1 MRSILRQCALV
12 FALVQSVAVASRH
25 RPEATLRAEF
35 VRAMNEATHQ
45 QEETKSQNALMT
57 RLLRSAKL
65 VKAAFTKPQST
76 MTTPGDNQEER
87 KLNYGYNWNYN
98 YGYYSYKNQNNN
110 YQQDNAEENVEGDD
124 VWAQYGGLN
133 LTNYALK
140 YLGCQNIHTWS
151 DEMAMDRDAA
161 GVLIMDRFVVFR
173 LCPKASCSNYN
184 AMGCDYNY
192 GEYTIPMEDYLA
204 TMQTYHIEQ
213 YQTYCKTCASCMTGT
228 GDFAYNYWG
237 QNQRDLNGGGGGQY
251 YYYGRNGYYYNKNYG
266 GGYGNNANND
276 DNKADDGGNYNQYAD
291 DGGRDDDG
299 AGGTDDGGAIAAN
312 ETAAANC
319 MYADV
324 CASYQEACGQEMY
337 NDDNY
342 MTYAQNYAE
351 YFECS
356 EFNVGGAMA
365 YLGPHCRSDGFTI
378 GIGIYEDEYCS
389 SYVGDVVDLEQVT
402 GQAYKDDYL
411 SPYYPKNCIS
421 CTARVS
427 FDAFCLRSVVLMF
440 ELTLSL
446 VRRRATTC

>member
-1 MRSILRQCALV
+1 MRSISRQFTLL
-12 FALVQSVAVASRH
+12 FATVQSFAVAVRH
-25 RPEATLRAEF
+25 HADATLRAEF

-45 QEETKSQNALMT
+45 QEESKRQTALVT

-65 VKAAFTKPQST
+65 VKTAFTNTQPT
-76 MTTPGDNQEER
+76 GDDQEER
-87 KLNYGYNWNYN
+87 KLNNGYNWNYN
-98 YGYYSYKNQNNN
+98 YGYYNYKNQYSDNSN
-110 YQQDNAEENVEGDD
+110 QDNGEENEEAEGDD
-124 VWAQYGGLN
+124 IWSQYGGLN

-151 DEMAMDRDAA
+151 DEMAMDAEA
-161 GVLIMDRFVVFR
+161 PGVLLLDRFVVFR

-213 YQTYCKTCASCMTGT
+213 YQTYCQTCASCMTGT
-228 GDFAYNYWG
+228 GDFAYNYWE
-237 QNQRDLNGGGGGQY
+237 QNNRDLSNGGGGQY
-251 YYYGRNGYYYNKNYG
+251 YYYGKNGYYYNQNY
-266 GGYGNNANND
+266 GYGNNGNN
-276 DNKADDGGNYNQYAD
+276 DDGGNYNAGDDGKND
-291 DGGRDDDG
+291 DGGGAGDDDG
-299 AGGTDDGGAIAAN
+299 SAVASN
-312 ETAAANC
+312 ETAASKC
-319 MYADV
+319 VYADV
-324 CASYQEACGQEMY
+324 CASYQEACGPEMY

-342 MTYAQNYAE
+342 MTYAQNYAQ

-356 EFNVGGAMA
+356 EFNVGGAVS

-427 FDAFCLRSVVLMF
+427 CDDEF
-440 ELTLSL
+440 LS
-446 VRRRATTC
+446 